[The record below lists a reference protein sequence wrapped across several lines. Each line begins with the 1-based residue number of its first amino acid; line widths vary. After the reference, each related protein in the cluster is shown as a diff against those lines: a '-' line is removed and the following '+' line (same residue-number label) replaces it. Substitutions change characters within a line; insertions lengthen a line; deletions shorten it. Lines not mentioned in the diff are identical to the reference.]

1 MSFLRY
7 GGIAAPALLIVD
19 CSTSD
24 PTPSLLILAIIDVCV
39 AVLPLDSGFHG
50 MGAVV
55 KSVKRSRI
63 GP

>member
-50 MGAVV
+50 SGEL
-55 KSVKRSRI
+55 SLSPLNDRE
-63 GP
+63 